1 MDLVWFLLRVRV
13 QPILGIY
20 NRHTV
25 FIQLNIL
32 VRRETMTFS
41 QRWHAF
47 FDKPIPNIILRLV
60 VMSIGLAFVAMGVAL
75 SRATGLGTSPISCIP
90 AVFSFITPVTIGTF
104 TFILN
109 VIFVFVQVIL
119 LRRDFHPLQLL
130 QIVFVFAFSI
140 LIDFFVPIYAA
151 VPFANYLAQ
160 VVGSVIACVFT
171 ATGVF
176 LQVKAALIMLPGDG
190 IVLTVARVFKKDLS
204 KCKIAFDSSM
214 VAIAAVSSLVSMG
227 GLFGVREGTILMALC
242 TGLFMRGL
250 HRVFCNFEKFV
261 PTKGHVT
268 LTPQEQQ

>member
-130 QIVFVFAFSI
+130 QIVFVFVFSI
-140 LIDFFVPIYAA
+140 LIDFLCQFTQLFLLPIILLRSWVP
-151 VPFANYLAQ
+151 
-160 VVGSVIACVFT
+160 
-171 ATGVF
+171 
-176 LQVKAALIMLPGDG
+176 
-190 IVLTVARVFKKDLS
+190 
-204 KCKIAFDSSM
+204 
-214 VAIAAVSSLVSMG
+214 
-227 GLFGVREGTILMALC
+227 
-242 TGLFMRGL
+242 
-250 HRVFCNFEKFV
+250 
-261 PTKGHVT
+261 
-268 LTPQEQQ
+268 